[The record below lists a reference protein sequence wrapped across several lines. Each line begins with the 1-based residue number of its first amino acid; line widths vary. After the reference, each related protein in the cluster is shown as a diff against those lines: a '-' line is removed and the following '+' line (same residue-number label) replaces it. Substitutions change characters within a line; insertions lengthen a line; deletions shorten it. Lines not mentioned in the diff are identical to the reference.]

1 MGSWQNLVQ
10 FFFLKP
16 NFMAIKLSETF
27 DRHYHPNLLLLV
39 SFKAYRFLRG
49 RYLYQRNVSFIE
61 LNGILDFTEIIAL
74 QTSCTNEIWIAQS
87 GFSKRKQLCCPDV
100 KFILTRKPLKLGNVS
115 RSHRIQKREMW
126 HKDIWHKELSL
137 LVSSILLLGFV

>member
-1 MGSWQNLVQ
+1 
-10 FFFLKP
+10 
-16 NFMAIKLSETF
+16 MAIKLSETF

-74 QTSCTNEIWIAQS
+74 QTSCTNEI
-87 GFSKRKQLCCPDV
+87 
-100 KFILTRKPLKLGNVS
+100 
-115 RSHRIQKREMW
+115 
-126 HKDIWHKELSL
+126 
-137 LVSSILLLGFV
+137 